1 LNFITTMLSALMLSH
16 AIKLDLVSFTPMVC
30 YRSIGKPS
38 GSLNQ
43 ILDRSLWTK
52 SVQLLATHKYRDRQ
66 YSPRSI
72 RGSGTWVRSPFQF
85 REYHLL
91 IYFIFICMRWK
102 KIVWAS
108 SDVMIPHEEICC
120 VSGLMF
126 RGSWRSN
133 LHCWIRADG
142 ITDRFQPS
150 VRPKCTVTPNDE
162 CEKFE
167 VKTISMMQDP
177 WCLLPSAANWNT
189 AFCEIFI

>member
-1 LNFITTMLSALMLSH
+1 MRIAKFIRSRIIVILITFVRGSEDVLRYINKIGPHLNFITTMLSALMLSH

-102 KIVWAS
+102 KIV
-108 SDVMIPHEEICC
+108 
-120 VSGLMF
+120 
-126 RGSWRSN
+126 
-133 LHCWIRADG
+133 
-142 ITDRFQPS
+142 
-150 VRPKCTVTPNDE
+150 
-162 CEKFE
+162 
-167 VKTISMMQDP
+167 
-177 WCLLPSAANWNT
+177 
-189 AFCEIFI
+189 